1 MKHPYTVQRKKV
13 FTYTSTCMCRNFT
26 RLYNFNDNHPMSEC
40 YLFDKFT
47 YEGPILLIR
56 IIYNSKQL
64 YDTGHR
70 YANL

>member
-1 MKHPYTVQRKKV
+1 MKHPYTVQRKKLLNIPV
-13 FTYTSTCMCRNFT
+13 HVCVETSLFYN
-26 RLYNFNDNHPMSEC
+26 NFNENHPMSEC

-70 YANL
+70 YAHL